1 MKNAMKK
8 LLSLT
13 LAVMLLLSVAPFQAF
28 AATNEYGEMVFNEEF
43 DAPATDKNTSTSQT
57 AEEPRAVV
65 DNDADSGISTFAL
78 PDGCKPGD
86 AANIYFNVDGS
97 VMKKVSAKVGGSFP
111 PLPSGKEALDF
122 YATVN
127 ENSSGKAFKCWS
139 FDEVDVKAISA
150 SGLKVGGDAHLE
162 PDDHDDSKGNPV
174 SPDAKGN
181 TVFKMEVYAVFED
194 VVSTTNVK
202 LDPKGGKFAPGDS
215 DTIAVSLNAEYPVA
229 DFRTPTRSGYV
240 FDGWYVKEDASRRER
255 CLVDAEGNPGTDP
268 LTVLSTSARPYAK
281 WTKVGMKVSVK
292 WYGDFENGGSDG
304 WTDFTVN
311 GVAKYTG
318 MPVPADSKLSAS
330 TGSFPTESEINWQE
344 LPDGYTLK
352 GWKFLETGKEF
363 KAGSTAITSAN
374 ANSNNEVIIV
384 PKLQRKVWL
393 IAQHPDPEETL
404 LGRQSITV
412 EIGSKIGELPTPAS
426 WAKDS
431 NELDGYTFTQWV
443 GKDGKVIST
452 RENLKDTSKHLEFY
466 PGLVSNDD
474 HSSRYDPHFDAQWV
488 ESKAVLLYFHV
499 DGKTQKAAEVA
510 KCYDIPASGS
520 FNMHSLNLYK
530 YFSNYAKYDDGVDVA
545 YGWYTNAQWKNYCTG
560 KPASTVCD
568 ELWDVADTKDLQEL
582 HIMLIDK
589 GTDSNKYNNN
599 NKTADKTNPKTGDI
613 IMAAVAILVVSG
625 AALAGIYYLTK
636 KKRGTK

>member
-28 AATNEYGEMVFNEEF
+28 AATNEYGEMVFSEEF
-43 DAPATDKNTSTSQT
+43 EAPATNKNTSTSQT
-57 AEEPRAVV
+57 ADEARPVV
-65 DNDADSGISTFAL
+65 DNDADAGSNTGLTVFSLI
-78 PDGCKPGD
+78 PGCELGD
-86 AANIYFNVDGS
+86 AVNIYFNVDGS
-97 VMKKVSAKVGGSFP
+97 VMKKASAKVGDSFP
-111 PLPSGKEALDF
+111 SLPSGKDALAH
-122 YATVN
+122 YAKVN
-127 ENSSGKAFKCWS
+127 GTSNGYAFKCWS
-139 FDEVDVKAISA
+139 WKEYAIDETVDPADIVSA
-150 SGLKVGGDAHLE
+150 NGLKVGGNAHLDE
-162 PDDHDDSKGNPV
+162 DVDSKGNKV
-174 SPDAKGN
+174 YN
-181 TVFKMEVYAVFED
+181 LNVYAVFEKA
-194 VVSTTNVK
+194 TTNVK
-202 LDPKGGKFAPGDS
+202 LDPKSGKFAPGDS
-215 DTIAVSLNAEYPVA
+215 DTIQVTQDDDYPAE
-229 DFRTPTRSGYV
+229 DFPIPTRSGYV
-240 FDGWYVKEDASRRER
+240 FDGWYVKEDASHDER
-255 CLVDAEGNPGTDP
+255 CLVDAKGHPGAD

-281 WTKVGMKVSVK
+281 WTKVGMTVSVK
-292 WYGDFENGGSDG
+292 WYDFEAGE
-304 WTDFTVN
+304 WTYFTVN
-311 GVAKYTG
+311 GDVKYDK
-318 MPVPADSKLSAS
+318 MAVPADSKLSAS
-330 TGSFPTESEINWQE
+330 TGSFPSDSEIKWLEDE
-344 LPDGYTLK
+344 LPDGYSRK

-363 KAGSTAITSAN
+363 KAGSSTITSAN
-374 ANSNNEVIIV
+374 ANSSNEVVIV
-384 PKLQRKVWL
+384 PKLQCSVWL
-393 IAQHPDPEETL
+393 IAEHPDPEETL

-443 GKDGKVIST
+443 AKEGEEVKKVIST
-452 RENLKDTSKHLEFY
+452 RENLKNTSKHPEYY
-466 PGLVSNDD
+466 PTLNSDD
-474 HSSRYDPHFDAQWV
+474 SHTSRYKYHFDAQWV

-510 KCYDIPASGS
+510 KCYDIPAEGS

-545 YGWYTNAQWKNYCTG
+545 YGWYSQSQWKNYCTG

-568 ELWDVADTKDLQEL
+568 ELWNVADTKDLQEL

>member
-43 DAPATDKNTSTSQT
+43 EAPATNNNTSTSQT
-57 AEEPRAVV
+57 AEEPRPVV
-65 DNDADSGISTFAL
+65 DNNADSGISTFAL

-86 AANIYFNVDGS
+86 AVNIYFNVDGS
-97 VMKKVSAKVGGSFP
+97 VMKKVSAKVGDSFP
-111 PLPSGKEALDF
+111 SLPSGSDALKF
-122 YATVN
+122 FGTTNGTSNGY
-127 ENSSGKAFKCWS
+127 AFKCWS
-139 FDEVDVKAISA
+139 WKEYATDEAVDSA
-150 SGLKVGGDAHLE
+150 DIVSANGLKVGGNVLVE
-162 PDDHDDSKGNPV
+162 DDHQDANGNPV
-174 SPDAKGN
+174 SPDAKNN
-181 TVFKMEVYAVFED
+181 TVYKMEVYAVFKT
-194 VVSTTNVK
+194 VKSTTNVK
-202 LDPKGGKFAPGDS
+202 LDPKSGKFAPGVS
-215 DTIAVSLNAEYPVA
+215 DTIAVTIGEEYPELP
-229 DFRTPTRSGYV
+229 TPVRSGYTFLHWEV
-240 FDGWYVKEDASRRER
+240 IDTGS
-255 CLVDAEGNPGTDP
+255 TDKRD
-268 LTVLSTSARPYAK
+268 LTNGADKIVYSTARPYAV
-281 WTKVGMKVSVK
+281 WQRESIKVQVD
-292 WYGDFENGGSDG
+292 WYDDLTSGDDASYWVPFSDEYAAM
-304 WTDFTVN
+304 DI
-311 GVAKYTG
+311 
-318 MPVPADSKLSAS
+318 PAGNKLSTS
-330 TGSFPTESEINWQE
+330 DGSFPTDREINAKD
-344 LPDGYTLK
+344 LGGYTLK
-352 GWKFLETGKEF
+352 GWKFKKTGNEF
-363 KAGSTAITSAN
+363 KPGSTVLSDKVIAAN
-374 ANSNNEVIIV
+374 AEGNVVEIV

-431 NELDGYTFTQWV
+431 NDLDGYTFTQWV

-466 PGLVSNDD
+466 PGRVSNDD

-599 NKTADKTNPKTGDI
+599 NKTADRTNPKTGDI